1 MPEIGETRVWNRGTR
16 TEGGSRVVVLI
27 SDWIQYL
34 DLMRCNGSISSV
46 WYGMQYRHSF
56 IPRSQ
61 RMNLHVVRTYCSPV
75 PKRPETKT
83 AMEMAMIL
91 FHRMTDIGKGFGRN
105 SLKRISTTV
114 KSWWD
119 RYEEFVGLNEV
130 RDAQGKVTEAEKVFM
145 VARGIVREARESL
158 EAHQI
163 KLKEVRDRLD
173 RVSREDTQYLELATL
188 EHRLLQEEKRYRTAY
203 LSAEESEREKF
214 SLFSAAVRES
224 HEKERTRAEKTKN
237 WSIIG
242 SVLGAII
249 GVLGSTYINRV
260 RLQEL
265 KALVLEAQ
273 KGPISLQEAIKEQA
287 SHHYI
292 QQKDLSDLIVTL
304 RNMLEAGTGTEGT
317 SASLKTDPLLVSLKE
332 HLNYSKQVSSCM
344 GSLQQQLST
353 LEESLGQITAEVQNV
368 KHAVHS
374 RPVERV
380 VLGSSAEVKGQAL
393 AVQDVILELCDAERR
408 LETQIKRNSI
418 FSTALTC
425 AVFAVT
431 LPMLYLLLKGN

>member
-1 MPEIGETRVWNRGTR
+1 MRPPYGFRCPLPSSPE
-16 TEGGSRVVVLI
+16 SVVLL
-27 SDWIQYL
+27 SDWIQDL
-34 DLMRCNGSISSV
+34 DLMRCNGTISSV

-61 RMNLHVVRTYCSPV
+61 RMNLHVLRTYCSPV

-83 AMEMAMIL
+83 AVEMAMTL
-91 FHRMTDIGKGFGRN
+91 FHRMTEVGKVLGRN

-145 VARGIVREARESL
+145 VARGIVREARESI

-249 GVLGSTYINRV
+249 GVFGSTYINRV

-287 SHHYI
+287 SSHYI
-292 QQKDLSDLIVTL
+292 QQKDLSDLIDTL
-304 RNMLEAGTGTEGT
+304 RNMLEAGTGTEGM
-317 SASLKTDPLLVSLKE
+317 SASLKIDPLLVSLKE
-332 HLNYSKQVSSCM
+332 HLNYSKHVSSCM

-353 LEESLGQITAEVQNV
+353 LEENLGQMTAEVQNV

-393 AVQDVILELCDAERR
+393 AMQDVILELCGAERR

-425 AVFAVT
+425 TVFAVT
-431 LPMLYLLLKGN
+431 LPVLYLLLKGN